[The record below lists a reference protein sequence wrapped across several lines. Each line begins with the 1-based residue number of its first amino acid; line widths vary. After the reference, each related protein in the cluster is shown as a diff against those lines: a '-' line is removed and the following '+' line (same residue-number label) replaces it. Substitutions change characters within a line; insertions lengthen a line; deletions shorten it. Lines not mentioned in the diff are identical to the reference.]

1 MNKLLVYAKKISEDM
16 NRSFWKLGEVLS
28 EIKANNTYEEIGY
41 SLFKDFCS
49 GELRCSYRT
58 VQMSMVLYR
67 WKMSFRDDAARK
79 WVETMPWSYTNVYY
93 KLINSDN
100 WRDWKYEYN
109 EMNNGKKFYDVMV
122 EYKQK
127 LKRVN
132 CLRKGGISVDELNE
146 FMDEINF
153 TEDPILYLRNIRLND
168 ESVSNKL
175 GLGVGRIRNN
185 TKYVRC
191 AIPVDVYLKIVEKS
205 KESGVTVSQEIS
217 DALTVLYRG
226 EDKLNRVS

>member
-28 EIKANNTYEEIGY
+28 EIKANNIYEEIGC
-41 SLFKDFCS
+41 SSFKDFCS
-49 GELRCSYRT
+49 GELRCTYRT
-58 VQMSMVLYR
+58 VQISMVLYK
-67 WKMSFRDDAARK
+67 WKMSFRDVAARK

-100 WRDWKYEYN
+100 WRDWKNEYN
-109 EMNNGKKFYDVMV
+109 NMHNGKKFYDVMV

-127 LKRVN
+127 LKMVN
-132 CLRKGGISVDELNE
+132 CLRKKGVSVDELNR
-146 FMDEINF
+146 FMDEMNF
-153 TEDPILYLRNIRLND
+153 IEDPILYLRNIRLND
-168 ESVSNKL
+168 KNISDKL

-185 TKYVRC
+185 TKYIRC
-191 AIPVDVYLKIVEKS
+191 AIPVDVYLKIFEKS
-205 KESGVTVSQEIS
+205 KESEVTVSQEIS